1 MSRFVGI
8 AEILSIAAIIALG
21 LQMVSNDITSGTR
34 SDATFL
40 PDFRIEDGILL
51 IILLILGRTA
61 LLVYQRFLLAQF
73 QAQSDKNIHDDIL
86 IFL

>member
-8 AEILSIAAIIALG
+8 AEILSTAAIIALG
-21 LQMVSNDITSGTR
+21 MQMVSNDITSGILT
-34 SDATFL
+34 DATFL
-40 PDFRIEDGILL
+40 PDFWIEDGILL
-51 IILLILGRTA
+51 IVFLILGWTA

-73 QAQSDKNIHDDIL
+73 QAQSDKNIYDDIL